1 MISTGAY
8 DNHFAY
14 GMDMACYV
22 KLRMVTTAHRNWL
35 TPCGIHRGVKPS
47 IAHLQP
53 FFTKAYVQVP
63 KTKHAKMKEWGQPH
77 QRAEIGHLL
86 GYQDL
91 WGSTAKVLLDRNRV
105 VHSRNVT
112 YDSKSV
118 TNPTPAPAEDRGEG
132 QSIAERDEIEGIID
146 GFSAMDL
153 SEHSLRR
160 EGAHITQEGAAA
172 AAAEEV
178 PVVNPDPSTEATFNP
193 AADHDIVSEGMRW
206 DSPPESPKPTLV
218 TPPETFRPLPE
229 GQPMADAPSLEDN
242 IEWEGS
248 PEWTTHGPPAV
259 LQGLHRARPS

>member
-1 MISTGAY
+1 MISTGAH
-8 DNHFAY
+8 DNHF
-14 GMDMACYV
+14 GMEMACYV
-22 KLRMVTTAHRNWL
+22 KLRMATTAHRTWL
-35 TPCGIHRGVKPS
+35 TPYEILRGVKPS

-63 KTKHAKMKEWGQPH
+63 KTKRAKMKEWGQPH
-77 QRAEIGHLL
+77 QRAEIGHLI

-118 TNPTPAPAEDRGEG
+118 TNPTPAPTEDRGEG

-160 EGAHITQEGAAA
+160 EGARITQEGAAA
-172 AAAEEV
+172 AAAAAAAAEEV
-178 PVVNPDPSTEATFNP
+178 HVVNPDPSTEATFTP
-193 AADHDIVSEGMRW
+193 DHVSE
-206 DSPPESPKPTLV
+206 
-218 TPPETFRPLPE
+218 
-229 GQPMADAPSLEDN
+229 APD
-242 IEWEGS
+242 
-248 PEWTTHGPPAV
+248 
-259 LQGLHRARPS
+259 